1 MLDIHGINMKRN
13 FQGYI
18 YSLCTLAVVSSALK
32 RFKEETPPVF
42 YRMLLISAP
51 LTLCVGLS
59 HRRVSID
66 TFHKK

>member
-42 YRMLLISAP
+42 YRMLLISACR
-51 LTLCVGLS
+51 LLCV
-59 HRRVSID
+59 
-66 TFHKK
+66 